1 MVLAVFFAPGAQP
14 AQAQTTIWSAT
25 LTVTDTAGGGQ
36 TLGCE
41 NPTAGRSCSSTSV
54 LTDDDFTYGGV
65 QYEVVWIRLFTN
77 SGFLQFQLNKAI
89 PADLKAALTL
99 HVGSSQFPLAI
110 AALTESGKR
119 ASWGSTG
126 LTWSVGDT
134 VSLSLVEPPPKPTVS
149 LSASPS
155 MVDEGSPV
163 TITATLSEGLSSRV
177 TIPLVITDGSAE
189 VGDHGA
195 LRSITI
201 SAGETAGTG
210 TIATRQDADT
220 RDETFTVSLGT
231 VPPELAAGSPSSVE
245 ITIRDDDVRV
255 PSVPRIPIDDSQQLP
270 AHQRGPYCYVGA
282 GNSET
287 EYVRYPDGRIVETE
301 RQSDAI
307 RSMFACD

>member
-1 MVLAVFFAPGAQP
+1 MALAAFFAPGAQP
-14 AQAQTTIWSAT
+14 AQAQTTTVWSAT
-25 LTVTDTAGGGQ
+25 LTVQQVTSGQ
-36 TLGCE
+36 LGCTIAIPGKE
-41 NPTAGRSCSSTSV
+41 CSSTSI
-54 LTDDDFTYGGV
+54 LTDDDFTYGAV
-65 QYEVVWIRLFTN
+65 DYEAQAVLLIGSTLYLTL
-77 SGFLQFQLNKAI
+77 SKAI
-89 PADLKAALTL
+89 PTDLSLD
-99 HVGSSQFPLAI
+99 VGGTPFPVASATI
-110 AALTESGKR
+110 ANSGR
-119 ASWGSTG
+119 GAQWSNSG
-126 LTWSVGDT
+126 LSWSVGDT
-134 VSLSLVEPPPKPTVS
+134 VSLSLTVPSNPTVS

-155 MVDEGSPV
+155 TVDEGSPV
-163 TITATLSEGLSSRV
+163 TITATLSEALSSRV

-189 VGDHGA
+189 AGDHGA

-210 TIATRQDADT
+210 TIATRHDADT

-231 VPPELAAGSPSSVE
+231 VPPELVAGSPSSVE

-255 PSVPRIPIDDSQQLP
+255 PSVPRIPIDEDQQLP

-282 GNSET
+282 GNSDT